1 MYSNDTSSCNLVAT
15 FREIVSHYAWGMYSL
30 YQYSLHHKYV
40 KIIVNL
46 CISFFFLFSLLLY
59 LFFFI
64 FIITGII
71 SISFLF

>member
-1 MYSNDTSSCNLVAT
+1 MYSNVTSSCNLVAT

-30 YQYSLHHKYV
+30 YQYSLHHKNV

-46 CISFFFLFSLLLY
+46 CISFFFFFSLSLY
-59 LFFFI
+59 FFI
-64 FIITGII
+64 FIITVII

>member
-1 MYSNDTSSCNLVAT
+1 MYSNVTSSCNLVAT

-46 CISFFFLFSLLLY
+46 CISFFFFFIIIKFIY
-59 LFFFI
+59 FFI
-64 FIITGII
+64 FIITVI